1 MVAMCD
7 AKADKPTEERL
18 EELRKWFE
26 AVGDCV

>member
-7 AKADKPTEERL
+7 EKADKPTEEKL